1 MKSLVVVPTYNE
13 KENIVRLAPTLL
25 ALLPDIEILVVDD
38 NSPDGT
44 AQVVNE
50 MKMQFPHVH
59 LLLRAEK
66 QGLGRAYLDG
76 FAWGLQ
82 RGFQVIVEMD
92 ADFSHRPDDLRKLIE
107 ALKDPTIDFVVGSR
121 YIKGG
126 GIEKWTYLRMAISRF
141 GSLYSRWV
149 LGFPLKDWTGGF
161 NGWKREVLEKIELQK
176 IISNGYCFQIE
187 MKYRAL
193 KKGFRG
199 KEVPITFANR
209 HFGKSKMSLKV
220 FVEAFYKIWVIR
232 NV

>member
-1 MKSLVVVPTYNE
+1 MKSLVVIPTYNE

-38 NSPDGT
+38 SSPDGT
-44 AQVVNE
+44 AQSVTE
-50 MKMQFPHVH
+50 MKARFPHVH

-76 FAWGLQ
+76 FAWGLEK
-82 RGFQVIVEMD
+82 GFDAIVEMD
-92 ADFSHRPDDLRKLIE
+92 ADFSHRPEDLRKLIE
-107 ALKDPTIDFVVGSR
+107 ALRDPTIDFVVGSR
-121 YIKGG
+121 YIEGG
-126 GIEKWTYLRMAISRF
+126 GIEKWTYLRMFISRF

-161 NGWKREVLEKIELQK
+161 NGWKRNVLEKIELQK
-176 IISNGYCFQIE
+176 VVSNGYCFQIE

-193 KKGFRG
+193 KRNFRG
-199 KEVPITFANR
+199 KEVPIIFANR

-220 FVEAFYKIWVIR
+220 FLEAFYKIWVIR
-232 NV
+232 NA